1 MQMKGLPRW
10 YTRSLKSF
18 FVYSYIYCSVTT
30 TLVAVFFITLW
41 EGYGRGGER
50 NGGEGL
56 FPEVEDT

>member
-1 MQMKGLPRW
+1 MKGLPRW

-18 FVYSYIYCSVTT
+18 FVYSYILFRHYYVSGG
-30 TLVAVFFITLW
+30 FFIALW